1 MSYGP
6 VAQVSFHRAA
16 YYVDRIAKGAKPGEL
31 PIEQPSRFETA
42 VNLDT
47 ARKLGIEFPQTV
59 LLRAD
64 TVIG

>member
-1 MSYGP
+1 MH
-6 VAQVSFHRAA
+6 A
-16 YYVDRIAKGAKPGEL
+16 L
-31 PIEQPSRFETA
+31 EQPSRFETA